1 MTRTPP
7 PPLRIGIAGL
17 GAIGLEVAKRLDAGI
32 SGLVLIGIA
41 ARDEAKAAAK
51 LSGFRQAAALL
62 DFSSLAEQADIVVE
76 SLPAAAFR
84 DIAMPVLKRGKTLV
98 AISSAA
104 LLESDDLPELARQ
117 YGGRIIV
124 PSGAMM
130 ALDALAAMA
139 EGEITAAKLIS
150 SKPPAGLRGAPYLVE
165 QGINLD
171 GLSAP
176 LCVFSGT
183 ARAAAKAFPAN
194 VNVAATLSLAG
205 IGPDR
210 TLVEVWADPGIA
222 RNTHAIEI
230 TSDSALLS
238 AKIENLPMAENPR
251 SSRITA
257 MSIVSTLRRLAT
269 PLRVGS

>member
-1 MTRTPP
+1 MTRTPST
-7 PPLRIGIAGL
+7 PLRIGIAGL
-17 GAIGLEVAKRLDAGI
+17 GAIGFDVAKRLDAGI
-32 SGLVLIGIA
+32 AGLALIGVA
-41 ARDEAKAAAK
+41 ARDEAKATAK
-51 LSGFRQAAALL
+51 LAGLSQAPALL
-62 DFSSLAEQADIVVE
+62 DFTSLADQADIVVE
-76 SLPAAAFR
+76 SLPAATFR
-84 DIAMPVLKRGKTLV
+84 DIAVPVLERGKILV

-104 LLESDDLPELARQ
+104 LLESADLFDLARQ

-165 QGINLD
+165 QGINLE

-176 LCVFSGT
+176 LRVFSGN

-230 TSDSALLS
+230 ISDSALLS
-238 AKIENLPMAENPR
+238 AKIENLPMVDNPR

-257 MSIVSTLRRLAT
+257 MSIVSTLRRLTA
-269 PLRVGS
+269 PLRVGG